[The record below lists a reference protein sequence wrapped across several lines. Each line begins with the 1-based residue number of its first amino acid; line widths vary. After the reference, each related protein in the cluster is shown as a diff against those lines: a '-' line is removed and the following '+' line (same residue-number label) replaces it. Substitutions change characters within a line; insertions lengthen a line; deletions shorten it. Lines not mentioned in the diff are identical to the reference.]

1 MKILPKQ
8 CTRKIDETAIKNN
21 SLFLLLVLS
30 EGSQFFEEQIS
41 GHFPNIPKYFRCFTG
56 HFLFGH
62 VQ

>member
-8 CTRKIDETAIKNN
+8 CTRKTDETEIKNNN
-21 SLFLLLVLS
+21 SLFLLLALS

-41 GHFPNIPKYFRCFTG
+41 GHFPNIPKYFMFYWA
-56 HFLFGH
+56 FFGH